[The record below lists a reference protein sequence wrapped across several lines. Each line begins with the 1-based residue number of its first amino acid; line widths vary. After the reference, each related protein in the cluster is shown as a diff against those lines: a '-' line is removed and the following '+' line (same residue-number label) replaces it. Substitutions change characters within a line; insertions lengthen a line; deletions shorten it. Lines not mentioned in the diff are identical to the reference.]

1 MPEEADGDHD
11 VPLERQPLLHLQELL
26 LEARA
31 AAEGYD
37 FVVAAHEVI
46 ILVLSFP

>member
-11 VPLERQPLLHLQELL
+11 VPLERQPLLHLKEILF
-26 LEARA
+26 EAR

-37 FVVAAHEVI
+37 FVVADQEVI